1 MVLPFSVRHN
11 MPNFLPLLKG
21 LDHRNQPMPGD
32 KPELLKDLLTGSG
45 GLAGLVKRAAATDR
59 VARRVQSALP
69 AEVSEH
75 VVGANIREKQL
86 VVIVDGAAW
95 AARVRFEASL
105 LKRALAE
112 TGDLKIERVS
122 VRVRPPA

>member
-1 MVLPFSVRHN
+1 
-11 MPNFLPLLKG
+11 MPNLLPRLKG
-21 LDHRNQPMPGD
+21 LGHKNQPMPGD

-69 AEVSEH
+69 EEVSAH
-75 VVGANIREKQL
+75 VIGANIRENRL

-95 AARVRFEASL
+95 AARVRFEAAR
-105 LKRALAE
+105 LKQALAE
-112 TGDLKIERVS
+112 TEELTIERVS
-122 VRVRPPA
+122 VRVRPPL